1 MSLAHDVYAEINP
14 AFCACVLS
22 SFISSYK
29 SARGKNTPL
38 ALVYLA
44 LPIALSDDLSDS
56 FVGTNKKTGLNVWVE
71 RSPQTILT
79 LADRVNSTLSVT
91 DEAVRFGC
99 LARILKLESDATLS
113 LGNNAFKKIKV
124 SELDDSEIQR
134 AFRRSDTVG
143 HWFASAGSV
152 RAVLNTLGVSL

>member
-1 MSLAHDVYAEINP
+1 MSVAHDVYAETNP

-22 SFISSYK
+22 FFVSSYK
-29 SARGKNTPL
+29 SVRGQNTPL
-38 ALVYLA
+38 AMVYLA

-71 RSPQTILT
+71 RSPQIILA
-79 LADRVNSTLSVT
+79 LADRVNSTLRVT
-91 DEAVRFGC
+91 NEAVRFGC
-99 LARILKLESDATLS
+99 LARILTLESDATLS
-113 LGNNAFKKIKV
+113 LGNNELKKSKV
-124 SELDDSEIQR
+124 SGLADSVIQR
-134 AFRRSDTVG
+134 AFRRSDTLG